1 VPAAH
6 TVHSPP
12 SVDVVPFRQFE
23 HALDPSEDLPAAHA
37 VHSVAPEAP
46 YVPAAHATH
55 VRSTFL

>member
-1 VPAAH
+1 
-6 TVHSPP
+6 
-12 SVDVVPFRQFE
+12 VDVCPFGQFE

-55 VRSTFL
+55 VLLIAQMVIKKST